1 MPLLAKSLIR
11 TALYVLGAI
20 GAAAAAG
27 GLYVHWSGATIGL
40 SGSGRG
46 LVVEH
51 VDSESRMDDLEAD
64 RRLDTV
70 SLARAEG
77 DASQAAAPVMAR
89 PAAAPPPDDASATAN
104 YWTEYRGPGRAGIY
118 DQSPINTDWPSDGPQ
133 ELWREQIGGGYA
145 SMVVADGLLFTI
157 EQRRD
162 REVVAAYRI
171 EDGRQAWEHS
181 WKSRFSESMGGDG
194 PRATPTWSDGK
205 IYAQGANGDLLCL
218 AAGNGDVLWQRNI
231 LRDANASNLT
241 WGMAAAPLVVDDMV
255 IALPGGR
262 GGKSI
267 FAYDRLTGDVLWSN
281 LNDKAGY
288 VSPQVATLAGQRQL
302 LIVSGTRVLGASL
315 DDGSELWSH
324 PWRTSYDANCAQ
336 PLVVDASHVF
346 VSSGYGH
353 GATLLQ
359 ISQGDSGF
367 SVEEVWFNLNMKNK
381 FNPSVLVD
389 GVVYGLDEGILAAVD
404 VRTGKR
410 LWKSGRYRYGQL
422 LYASGHLVIVSEDGE
437 LALVEATPAEYREL
451 VRFDSIPGKTWN
463 VPAMADGLLFVRNQT
478 ELVAYDLR

>member
-1 MPLLAKSLIR
+1 MLLLAQRLIR
-11 TALYVLGAI
+11 TALYVLVAI
-20 GAAAAAG
+20 FAAALAG
-27 GLYVHWSGATIGL
+27 GLYLYWSGATIGL

-46 LVVEH
+46 VVVEH
-51 VDSESRMDDLEAD
+51 VDSESRMEDLEAD

-70 SLARAEG
+70 SLARTEG

-89 PAAAPPPDDASATAN
+89 PAAASPPDASSTAN
-104 YWTEYRGPGRAGIY
+104 YWTDYRGPGRAGIY
-118 DQSPINTDWPSDGPQ
+118 DQSPIRTDWPSDGLP

-162 REVVAAYRI
+162 REVVAAYGI
-171 EDGRQAWEHS
+171 EDGRQEWEHS
-181 WKSRFSESMGGDG
+181 WRSRFSESMGGDG

-218 AAGNGDVLWQRNI
+218 AADTGDVLWQRNI

-241 WGMAAAPLVVDDMV
+241 WGMAAAPLVVDDTV

-281 LNDKAGY
+281 LDDKAGY
-288 VSPQVATLAGQRQL
+288 VSPQVATLAGRRQL

-315 DDGSELWSH
+315 DDGSELWGH
-324 PWRTSYDANCAQ
+324 PWKTSYDANCAQ
-336 PLVVDASHVF
+336 PLVVDANHVF

-359 ISQGDSGF
+359 ISQADSGF
-367 SVEEVWFNLNMKNK
+367 SVEEVWFNRNMKNK

-404 VRTGKR
+404 VRTGER
-410 LWKSGRYRYGQL
+410 LWKNGRYRYGQL
-422 LYASGHLVIVSEDGE
+422 LYASGHLVIISEDGE
-437 LALVEATPAEYREL
+437 LALVEATPTEYREL